1 MTGAIV
7 QYEHQGAQKAA
18 ERKERKTMKKLFA
31 LFLVLVMMLPMVLG
45 GCSNVESTPTTEPGK
60 TDAPGQESTGGEAT
74 EPPKADPVKLTIWCP
89 ASTKVADFN
98 DNATTTWLEEQGNF
112 ELEIITIP
120 SADFATKINM
130 ALTVGAIED
139 LPDIIMG
146 NSKSLPT
153 ASLMDWY
160 EAGSLLPL
168 TQYYKDPELAKNI
181 NEAIERT
188 GVDYTAQLRMPD
200 GEIYSVG
207 IFNQSYGNEYSAK
220 TWINKPWLDK
230 LGLPVPTTTEEF
242 YNVLKAVSQTDLNG
256 NNKND
261 EIPLV
266 GATGSS
272 YNKYLQYLMN
282 AFVYAGDN
290 YFRVVENGT
299 VSSAV
304 TTEAFKESLKY
315 IRKLFQEGLILSE
328 SLTMNADQFKTLMN
342 TEENTVFAY
351 TYTSPSIFT
360 DTARRDEYICIAPL
374 VGPEGVQFASFKQS
388 SASHGMIVTANC
400 KNPEAAFKLGD
411 LLSSEVMGIS
421 ARFGKQG
428 VDWDYLADAKNPDE
442 WQSAFPNFPLYIVCY
457 DDATFW
463 AAKEPTHNGWMQTG
477 PYVRQYEIANG
488 MGVKKGEVS
497 LYTQHVNEGATL
509 YQEGGF
515 APKEHIADL
524 VYNEDESVIITE
536 TQSTLSSYIEEYI
549 GAVMMGTKNLEGD
562 WDAFQN
568 ELEKMGLSDYLAAVQ
583 TAYDRMYK

>member
-1 MTGAIV
+1 
-7 QYEHQGAQKAA
+7 
-18 ERKERKTMKKLFA
+18 MKKLIA
-31 LFLVLVMMLPMVLG
+31 LLLVAAMALSLLAACGPTPPATTTG
-45 GCSNVESTPTTEPGK
+45 KTPTTTTGK
-60 TDAPGQESTGGEAT
+60 TPETTKPAETAKPE
-74 EPPKADPVKLTIWCP
+74 PVKLTIWCP
-89 ASTKVADFN
+89 DSTKVADFN

-112 ELEIITIP
+112 DLEIITIP

-130 ALTVGAIED
+130 ALTVGAVED

-146 NSKSLPT
+146 NSKAIPT
-153 ASLMDWY
+153 ASLMEWY
-160 EAGSLLPL
+160 EAGSVLPL

-200 GEIYSVG
+200 GEIYSIG
-207 IFNQSYGNEYSAK
+207 IFNQSYANEYSAK
-220 TWINKPWLDK
+220 TWINKTWLDK

-242 YNVLKAVSQTDLNG
+242 YNVLKAVSETDLNG

-261 EIPLV
+261 EIPFV
-266 GATGSS
+266 GATGST
-272 YNKYLQYLMN
+272 YNKYLQFLMN
-282 AFVYAGDN
+282 AYVYAGDSH
-290 YFRVVENGT
+290 YRVVENGT

-304 TTEAFKESLKY
+304 TTEEFKESLKY
-315 IRKLFQEGLILSE
+315 IRKLFQEKLILNE
-328 SLTMNADQFKTLMN
+328 SLTMNSDQLKTLMN

-351 TYTSPSIFT
+351 TYTTPSIFT

-374 VGPEGVQFASFKQS
+374 VGPEGVQFASFKES
-388 SASHGMIVTANC
+388 SASNGMIVTANC
-400 KNPEAAFKLGD
+400 KNPEAAFKMGD

-477 PYVRQYEIANG
+477 PYVRQYAIANG

-515 APKEHIADL
+515 APKECIADL
-524 VYNEDESVIITE
+524 IYNEDESVIITE
-536 TQSTLSSYIEEYI
+536 TQSTLDSYIEEYI

-583 TAYDRMYK
+583 SAYDRMYK